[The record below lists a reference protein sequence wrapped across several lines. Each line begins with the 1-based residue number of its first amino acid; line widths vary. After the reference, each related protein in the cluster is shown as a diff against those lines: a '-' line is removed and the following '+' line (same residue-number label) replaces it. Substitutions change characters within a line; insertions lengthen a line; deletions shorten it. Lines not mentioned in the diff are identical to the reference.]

1 MKVTRVVGS
10 YLIDS
15 VWFWN
20 ILHIGVGESEPNVK
34 LLLNS
39 SPTLSTPFRGE
50 KSNCAFC
57 IQQVSGQ
64 LSLSQII

>member
-39 SPTLSTPFRGE
+39 SPTFSTPFRGE
-50 KSNCAFC
+50 KLDCAFNRF
-57 IQQVSGQ
+57 QGN
-64 LSLSQII
+64 